1 MSELSKVQVEQR
13 SSGYYIIVV
22 ICVLLMFGGRFIPP
36 FAPEITPVGM
46 GVLGVFAGVVILW
59 STVGGAVWPSILAV
73 VALGCTGYTSV
84 SGAVTSSLGSF
95 MVFNMICVTAMTSAL
110 TATGAD
116 VKMARWLISRKAWEG
131 KPYLFTFVFLFAFF
145 LISSVTFAFAMIFI
159 CWTILRK
166 MAEEMGVSMRHPYF
180 VAMTVYSVVA
190 TSLGEFVIPLKSW
203 QFALCNAFVKNSGG
217 LNVNFGLYIVTTF
230 ILGVVVLVLL
240 VLTMKPLFKVDF
252 TPVRSYRSNKLSKE
266 DNRLSANQTVI
277 IVVLVVSMLLSIA
290 TNYLTSDSL
299 FARII
304 STLSL
309 PGIFGVAVVILC
321 AVKDRTGKPILE
333 FGKVMN
339 GMVWGPIL
347 LVGIA
352 TCLSSALTAADCG
365 FMAFFARTL
374 LPVMEGKSVAF
385 VYAFIIITACLLTNV
400 ASNMGIGMMM
410 IPISVPICMAAG
422 CNMNVAAMV
431 CIYSAC
437 YGFILP
443 GSAATSPLMYSNSDL
458 TKKEILKHT
467 CFTVLLYVVIGC
479 ITFPILDA
487 ILPRI

>member
-1 MSELSKVQVEQR
+1 MAEQLKGQINQQKTAR
-13 SSGYYIIVV
+13 YYAIVV
-22 ICVLLMFGGRFIPP
+22 ICVLLMFCGQFIPP

-46 GVLGVFAGVVILW
+46 GVLGVFVGVVILW
-59 STVGGAVWPSILAV
+59 STVGGSIWPSILAV
-73 VALGCTGYTSV
+73 VALGCTGYTTV
-84 SGAVTSSLGSF
+84 SGAVTASLGSF

-116 VKMARWLISRKAWEG
+116 VKMARWIISRKAWEG

-166 MAEEMGVSMRHPYF
+166 MAEEMGTSMRHPYF
-180 VAMTVYSVVA
+180 VVMTIYSVVA
-190 TSLGEFVIPLKSW
+190 TSLGEFVIPLKGW
-203 QFALCNAFVKNSGG
+203 QFALCNAFIKNAEGA
-217 LNVNFGLYIVTTF
+217 NVNFGLYIVTTF
-230 ILGVVVLVLL
+230 FLGIAVLVIL
-240 VLTMKPLFKVDF
+240 VLTMRPLFKVDF
-252 TPVRSYRSNKLSKE
+252 TPVRNYRSDELAKE
-266 DNRLSANQTVI
+266 DNRLSTDQTII
-277 IVVLVVSMLLSIA
+277 IVVLIVSILLSIA
-290 TNYLTSDSL
+290 TNYLKGDGL
-299 FARII
+299 FAQLIN
-304 STLSL
+304 TLSL
-309 PGIFGVAVVILC
+309 PGIFGLAVVILC
-321 AVKDRTGKPILE
+321 AVKNREGKSILE
-333 FGKVMN
+333 FGKVMS

-352 TCLSSALTAADCG
+352 TCLSSALTSKECG
-365 FMAFFARTL
+365 FMSFFSRTL
-374 LPVMEGKSVAF
+374 LPVMDGKSVFF
-385 VYAFIIITACLLTNV
+385 VYAFIIIVACVLTNL

-443 GSAATSPLMYSNSDL
+443 GAAAVSPLMYSNPDL

-467 CFTVLLYVVIGC
+467 SYTVLLYIIIGC
-479 ITFPILDA
+479 IVFPILDA
-487 ILPRI
+487 ILP